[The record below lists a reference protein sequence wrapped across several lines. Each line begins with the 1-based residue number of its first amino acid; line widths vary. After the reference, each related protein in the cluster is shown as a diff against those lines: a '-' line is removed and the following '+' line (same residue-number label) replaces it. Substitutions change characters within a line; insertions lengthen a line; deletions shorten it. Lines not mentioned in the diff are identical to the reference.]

1 MTGLFLAIC
10 GIIAPAAALELHQNR
25 SRSMFGI
32 KVTSNG
38 IVGWIVGKDAD
49 IWLFKDK
56 ASAAAELKRL
66 KADERYSWNCEAVV
80 AEFPGWG
87 KK

>member
-1 MTGLFLAIC
+1 MY
-10 GIIAPAAALELHQNR
+10 
-25 SRSMFGI
+25 GI

-38 IVGWIVGKDAD
+38 VVGWIMGKDAD

-56 ASAAAELKRL
+56 ASATAELRRL
-66 KADERYSWNCEAVV
+66 KSDTQYSWNCEATV

-87 KK
+87 KKF

>member
-1 MTGLFLAIC
+1 MY
-10 GIIAPAAALELHQNR
+10 
-25 SRSMFGI
+25 GI

-49 IWLFKDK
+49 VMLFKDK
-56 ASAAAELKRL
+56 PSATAALKKL
-66 KADERYSWNCEAVV
+66 KSDDRYSWNCEVVV

>member
-1 MTGLFLAIC
+1 MY
-10 GIIAPAAALELHQNR
+10 
-25 SRSMFGI
+25 GI
-32 KVTSNG
+32 KITSNG
-38 IVGWIVGKDAD
+38 VVGWIVGKDAD

-56 ASAAAELKRL
+56 TSAAAELKRL
-66 KADERYSWNCEAVV
+66 KADDRYSWNCEAVV